1 MSLPVNSCF
10 PLLIWTLCFFF
21 KKKRW
26 CSEICSPC
34 VCTQIQK
41 IRWVPMRPWQT
52 QALYTEA
59 FQRCRPPFLVYWR
72 WSCNENIKKKS
83 SQQSWTANSECAC
96 MKMNE
101 PLSRPPEKL
110 MRACADCER
119 CCCHRPCR
127 CCWLLALFC
136 KVMTGPPSSPLVA
149 VLFPTWKQGIGWKAR
164 FDSMSPVGVFAFS
177 SCNTRFI

>member
-1 MSLPVNSCF
+1 MGAHEAMTNTSAVHRGFSAVPTSFPSL
-10 PLLIWTLCFFF
+10 LEMEL
-21 KKKRW
+21 
-26 CSEICSPC
+26 
-34 VCTQIQK
+34 
-41 IRWVPMRPWQT
+41 
-52 QALYTEA
+52 
-59 FQRCRPPFLVYWR
+59 QREHQEKV
-72 WSCNENIKKKS
+72 I
-83 SQQSWTANSECAC
+83 TAKLDCNSECAC